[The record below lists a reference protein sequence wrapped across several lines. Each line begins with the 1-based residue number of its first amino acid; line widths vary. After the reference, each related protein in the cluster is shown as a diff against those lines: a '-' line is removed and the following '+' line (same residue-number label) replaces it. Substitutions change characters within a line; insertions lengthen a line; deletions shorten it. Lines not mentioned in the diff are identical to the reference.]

1 MHRTVTL
8 MTQCHELEEM
18 GAQLQHNLSIDLQR
32 QLPIVSPFSKYTLTE
47 FFYTILTNYCLE
59 FQGDMYT
66 VMNPENG
73 VYSGNTS
80 KKEFE
85 FQMYQ
90 KYLKPNAQLYGS
102 YLTSDWPQW
111 LLGRELPDIWDKSSL
126 EALYYH
132 G

>member
-1 MHRTVTL
+1 MQHNLHFEVLSL
-8 MTQCHELEEM
+8 MNECLSLEEM
-18 GAQLQHNLSIDLQR
+18 GSQLQNNLSTDLQR

-59 FQGDMYT
+59 FRKDMYT

-73 VYSGNTS
+73 AYSGDTS
-80 KKEFE
+80 QKEFE
-85 FQMYQ
+85 FQLYY
-90 KYLKPNAQLYGS
+90 KHLRPNAQLYGS

-111 LLGRELPDIWDKSSL
+111 FFGRELPL
-126 EALYYH
+126 EAIYYH